1 MNTTSRIAILLVMS
15 IAGCSKDEIDVHAF
29 TDDPTITTLNGTWK
43 VRSFED
49 FTQNTVEFKTQ
60 ENSRGLDITITFDDS
75 KQPHQLSGEN
85 TTNTIAAEFEYT
97 GDRKFAISHITS
109 TEVAQPRW
117 ADQFID
123 ALLEDD
129 LHYKINA
136 TSLRIYYDN
145 DSKSVTLSRI

>member
-1 MNTTSRIAILLVMS
+1 MNRTTRIALLLVMS
-15 IAGCSKDEIDVHAF
+15 IAGCSKQEIDIHAF
-29 TDDPTITTLNGTWK
+29 TDDPTITTLNGNWK

-60 ENSRGLDITITFDDS
+60 ENSRGLDIIITFDDS
-75 KQPHQLSGEN
+75 KQLYELSGQN

-97 GDRKFAISHITS
+97 GDRHFEISHVAS

-123 ALLEDD
+123 AILDGD
-129 LHYKINA
+129 LRYKIN
-136 TSLRIYYDN
+136 TTLLRIYYDN
-145 DSKSVTLSRI
+145 ESKSVTLSRI